1 MKKEKLAK
9 SQLLP
14 DDAEQLDASIAKRL
28 DQLENDPYSDLA
40 KQCRE
45 EFRISWDHQKPK
57 KEQQLIRLKL
67 YNNQKKNP
75 EAIGDTTM
83 QDVHS
88 TITASLYVDRLNAEF
103 VGMEEGDDEQAEAL
117 NHLAKYDYIQMRKD
131 IIDYDWIW
139 DAGFFGR
146 GYVLFEQYIRDPER
160 NIYLPVP
167 EVLDPAI
174 VLRDPKAKAMNGK
187 NVMGVG
193 SARFWGYPIKM
204 TKRGMMS
211 SPHFFPLDFSKI
223 KYESNLKPMDL
234 LKDAHEQRN
243 NAQNLQNDSASR
255 ESLLGDNGEY
265 DLIAWYTHFNF
276 KGGVRKVK
284 VFLANDLKDVVGIQ
298 ALEPV
303 DTPAY
308 VSRWKCIDRPLYPH
322 SHDWDG
328 TSIPDLTEDKQRARA
343 VAINLG
349 MRAMKSDLYANY
361 LYDSTR
367 ITNRNDLKT
376 GFNKMIPVDGKT
388 EGAIEAVRKAQPNLA
403 LLNFIYQSLDLSA
416 QKATATPES
425 SQGVL
430 SRGDNT
436 LGEIDKAEAGAQGRR
451 GLSAKVLGIS
461 EREFWLYGWYGGYKE
476 NYADNGVDE
485 KTIRINGV
493 FGAKFRPLRREDFI
507 TSKVDP
513 DVYIESSVMARI
525 KQLEERQSLTAYI
538 SLVVQDPT
546 VNKRYGLKKL
556 GKAYNFEKDELDRL
570 FPPTIDERTAR
581 KQNEQLSL
589 NQQQPV
595 LPEDDHIVHLIEH
608 ASAKDTPA
616 TRAHIATHE
625 MALSIKKT
633 RPDLFPKVDPQQDVN
648 SIQGGQK
655 PIDGSKA
662 TDAPVIKTTRSV
674 PAERAVA

>member
-14 DDAEQLDASIAKRL
+14 DDAEQLDSSVAKRL
-28 DQLENDPYSDLA
+28 EELENDPYMDLS

-45 EFRISWDHQKPK
+45 EFRIAWEHQKPK
-57 KEQQLIRLKL
+57 KEAQLIRLKL

-88 TITASLYVDRLNAEF
+88 TITASLYIDKLNAEF

-117 NHLAKYDYIQMRKD
+117 NHLAKYDYVQMRKD

-146 GYVLFEQYIRDPER
+146 GFVLFEQYIRDPER

-204 TKRGMMS
+204 TKRAMQEN
-211 SPHFFPLDFSKI
+211 PNFFSLDFTKL

-234 LKDAHEQRN
+234 LKDAHEYRN
-243 NAQNLQNDSASR
+243 SAQNLQTDATSR

-265 DLIAWYTHFNF
+265 DLIVWHTHFNF
-276 KGGVRKVK
+276 QGGVRKVK
-284 VFLANDLKDVVGIQ
+284 VWLANDLRDVVGIQ
-298 ALEPV
+298 ALEEL
-303 DTPAY
+303 DTPSY
-308 VSRWKCIDRPLYPH
+308 ISRWKCIDRPLYPH

-328 TSIPDLTEDKQRARA
+328 TSVPDLTEDKQRSRA

-349 MRAMKSDLYANY
+349 MRAMKADLYANY

-376 GFNKMIPVDGKT
+376 GFNKMIPVDGNPQ
-388 EGAIEAVRKAQPNLA
+388 GAIEAVRKAQPNLA

-436 LGEIDKAEAGAQGRR
+436 LGELDKVEAGAQNRR

-461 EREFWLYGWYGGYKE
+461 EREFWLHGWYGGYKE
-476 NYADNGVDE
+476 NYAENGIDE
-485 KTIRINGV
+485 KVIRINGV

-507 TSKVDP
+507 TSRVDP
-513 DVYIESSVMARI
+513 DVFIESSAMARM
-525 KQLEERQSLTAYI
+525 KQLEERQSQTSYI
-538 SLVVQDPT
+538 SLAVQDPT
-546 VNKRYGLKKL
+546 VNRRYGLKKL
-556 GKAYNFEKDELDRL
+556 AKSYNFEKDEIDRL
-570 FPPTIDERTAR
+570 FPPTIDERIAR

-589 NQQQPV
+589 NIKQAV

-608 ASAKDTPA
+608 ATAKDTPA
-616 TRAHIATHE
+616 TRAHIAVHE

-633 RPDLFPKVDPQQDVN
+633 RPDLFPEDPAQQN
-648 SIQGGQK
+648 ATNAQGGA
-655 PIDGSKA
+655 PVVDGSKV
-662 TDAPVIKTTRSV
+662 TDAPSIKSARAIPS
-674 PAERAVA
+674 ERAMQ